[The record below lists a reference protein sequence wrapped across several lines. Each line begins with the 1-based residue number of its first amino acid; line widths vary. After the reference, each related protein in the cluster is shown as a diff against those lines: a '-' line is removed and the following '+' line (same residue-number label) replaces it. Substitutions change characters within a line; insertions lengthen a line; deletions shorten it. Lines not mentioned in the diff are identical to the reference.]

1 MSNKIESALQRLEVL
16 AKINTVNTKVSDI
29 FGESIEENNLTT
41 RELLDQVKGSTK
53 SALRADPVDIK
64 NERNTFG
71 DL

>member
-41 RELLDQVKGSTK
+41 RELLDQVQGSTK
-53 SALRADPVDIK
+53 PALRADPIDIK
-64 NERNTFG
+64 NERQPFG